1 VWEAKSWPFFPNLQY
16 FFFWAWGPP
25 PPPKKMGVGAIA
37 SPPGADNTSYTTDGL
52 AVVVT
57 LLTFFD

>member
-1 VWEAKSWPFFPNLQY
+1 MAYILNCTIFY
-16 FFFWAWGPP
+16 FWACALPP
-25 PPPKKMGVGAIA
+25 TKKMGVGAIA